1 MDSGLNRNKNNRRGK
16 RTFNNRKKNQQNNR
30 IRNRRRWNTNRRIKT
45 NKGGFKNETRKIN
58 RYKYPFETKKWFGVV
73 KQQSR
78 GIPGISMKGKVPVIY
93 NYDKNI
99 AGLGK
104 GSYKDNY
111 NYFVDKLNKKQ
122 DIEVGD
128 VKLVYKNNFG
138 LPIIKESNRNQLD
151 KLQLF
156 YMSLFVPSWLR
167 AIFYMI
173 TNDTDYKTF
182 KMSSG
187 LKDILNKIITGE
199 VNVIDKV
206 PIEEEEVIK
215 NNIETF
221 KGALIELVKFE
232 SSEGIESKVDQ
243 FMKIKNTFTMADRF
257 SQLLVE
263 LPEEIQK
270 VQVKFNPPK
279 EEVNRYIVLKSRY
292 WNFLA
297 PLLVEYDIRE
307 LLLMFILGMQ
317 GKLLFYSNIG
327 TKNKKNIVFDP
338 YILAIR
344 SFYNIKK
351 GTDVTILTPTIT
363 DKEVT
368 TYQTLF

>member
-16 RTFNNRKKNQQNNR
+16 RTFNKRNRNQRTNR
-30 IRNRRRWNTNRRIKT
+30 TRNRRRWNINGGNRI
-45 NKGGFKNETRKIN
+45 NKGGFKNDTRKIN

-104 GSYKDNY
+104 GSYKENY

-167 AIFYMI
+167 AVFYMI
-173 TNDTDYKTF
+173 TNDIDYKTF
-182 KMSSG
+182 NMSSG

-199 VNVIDKV
+199 VNTIDKV

-257 SQLLVE
+257 SQLLVQ
-263 LPEEIQK
+263 LPDEIQK

-279 EEVNRYIVLKSRY
+279 DELNRYIVLKSRY
-292 WNFLA
+292 WGFLA

-307 LLLMFILGMQ
+307 LLVMFILGMQ

-338 YILAIR
+338 YLLAIR
-344 SFYNIKK
+344 SFFNIKK
-351 GTDVTILTPTIT
+351 GTDLTIVTPTIT